1 MTGTDVSV
9 AVWARIENIKNAK
22 VEVCQS
28 AGYHYN
34 GSAMFSIYR
43 TEAGST
49 IEKEGSFVLSANFC
63 FDTLFSSQDPLEYV
77 QSQYVSGT
85 SAELP
90 KGSLLPPMGNQ
101 EVWAAGV
108 TYFRSRDARMEES
121 ESSGGDRFYDL
132 VYDAERPE
140 LFFKATA
147 ERTRGHG
154 DKVCIRSD
162 SSWDVPEPELT
173 LAINDSGKIFGY
185 TVGNDMSSRSI
196 EGENPLYLPQ
206 AKVYRGSCAVG
217 PCLVVGEAPSPE
229 AIISVKIS
237 RGGESV
243 FSGSTE
249 VSQIKRGFDELA
261 EFLFRENEFP
271 KGALLMTGTGVVP
284 DSDFTLASE
293 DVITISIDGIG
304 TLENQ
309 VE

>member
-1 MTGTDVSV
+1 M
-9 AVWARIENIKNAK
+9 
-22 VEVCQS
+22 EVCQS
-28 AGYHYN
+28 AGSHYN
-34 GSAMFSIYR
+34 GSAMYSIYR

-49 IEKEGSFVLSANFC
+49 IEKEGSCILSANFC
-63 FDTLFSSQDPLEYV
+63 FDSLFSSDDPLEYV
-77 QSQYVSGT
+77 QSQYLSGNA
-85 SAELP
+85 AEIP
-90 KGSLLPPMGNQ
+90 SGSLIPPIGHQ
-101 EVWAAGV
+101 EIWAAGV

-121 ESSGGDRFYDL
+121 ESSGGDRFYDM
-132 VYDAERPE
+132 VYDADRPE

-162 SSWDVPEPELT
+162 SIWDVPEPELT
-173 LAINDSGKIFGY
+173 LAINSNGKIFGY

-217 PCLVVGEAPSPE
+217 PCLVVGAAPAKEAM
-229 AIISVKIS
+229 ISVKITRS
-237 RGGESV
+237 GEEV

-284 DSDFTLASE
+284 DSDFTLSSG
-293 DVITISIDGIG
+293 DVITITIDGIG

>member
-1 MTGTDVSV
+1 M
-9 AVWARIENIKNAK
+9 
-22 VEVCQS
+22 
-28 AGYHYN
+28 Y
-34 GSAMFSIYR
+34 SIYR

-49 IEKEGSFVLSANFC
+49 IEKEGSCILSANFC
-63 FDTLFSSQDPLEYV
+63 FDSLFSSDDPLEYV
-77 QSQYVSGT
+77 QSLYLSGNA
-85 SAELP
+85 AEIP
-90 KGSLLPPMGNQ
+90 NGSLMPPIGHQ
-101 EVWAAGV
+101 EIWAAGV

-121 ESSGGDRFYDL
+121 ESSGGDRFYDM
-132 VYDAERPE
+132 VYDADRPE

-162 SSWDVPEPELT
+162 SSWDVPEPELA
-173 LAINDSGKIFGY
+173 LAINSNGKIFGY

-217 PCLVVGEAPSPE
+217 PCLVVGAAPAKEAM
-229 AIISVKIS
+229 ISVKIKRS
-237 RGGESV
+237 GEEV
-243 FSGSTE
+243 FSGRTE

-284 DSDFTLASE
+284 DSDFTLSSG
-293 DVITISIDGIG
+293 DVITITIDGIG

>member
-1 MTGTDVSV
+1 M
-9 AVWARIENIKNAK
+9 
-22 VEVCQS
+22 EVCQS
-28 AGYHYN
+28 AGSHYN
-34 GSAMFSIYR
+34 GSAMYSIYR

-49 IEKEGSFVLSANFC
+49 IEKEGSCILSANFS
-63 FDTLFSSQDPLEYV
+63 FDSLFSSDDPLEYV
-77 QSQYVSGT
+77 QSQYLSGNA
-85 SAELP
+85 AEIP
-90 KGSLLPPMGNQ
+90 SGSLMPPIGHQ
-101 EVWAAGV
+101 EIWAAGV

-121 ESSGGDRFYDL
+121 ESSGGDRFYEM
-132 VYDAERPE
+132 VYDADRPE

-173 LAINDSGKIFGY
+173 LAINSNGKIFGY

-217 PCLVVGEAPSPE
+217 PCLVVGAAPAKEAM
-229 AIISVKIS
+229 ISVKIKRS
-237 RGGESV
+237 GEEV

-284 DSDFTLASE
+284 DSDFTLSSG
-293 DVITISIDGIG
+293 DVITIAIDGIG

>member
-1 MTGTDVSV
+1 
-9 AVWARIENIKNAK
+9 

-28 AGYHYN
+28 AGSHYN
-34 GSAMFSIYR
+34 GSAMYSIYR

-49 IEKEGSFVLSANFC
+49 IEKEGSCILSANFC
-63 FDTLFSSQDPLEYV
+63 FDSLFSSDDPLEYV
-77 QSQYVSGT
+77 QSQYLSGNA
-85 SAELP
+85 AEIP
-90 KGSLLPPMGNQ
+90 NASLMPPIGHQ
-101 EVWAAGV
+101 EIWAAGV

-121 ESSGGDRFYDL
+121 ESSGGDRFYDM
-132 VYDAERPE
+132 VYDADRPE

-173 LAINDSGKIFGY
+173 LAINSNGKIFGY

-206 AKVYRGSCAVG
+206 AKVYRGSCALG
-217 PCLVVGEAPSPE
+217 PCLVVGAAPAKEAM
-229 AIISVKIS
+229 ISVKITRS
-237 RGGESV
+237 GEEV

-284 DSDFTLASE
+284 DSDFTLSSG
-293 DVITISIDGIG
+293 DVITITIDGIG

>member
-1 MTGTDVSV
+1 M
-9 AVWARIENIKNAK
+9 
-22 VEVCQS
+22 EVCQS
-28 AGYHYN
+28 AGSHYN
-34 GSAMFSIYR
+34 GSAMYSIYR

-49 IEKEGSFVLSANFC
+49 IEKEGSCVLSVNFC
-63 FDTLFSSQDPLEYV
+63 FDSLFSSDDPLEYV
-77 QSQYVSGT
+77 QSQYLSGNA
-85 SAELP
+85 AEIP
-90 KGSLLPPMGNQ
+90 SGSLMPPIGHQ
-101 EVWAAGV
+101 EIWAAGV

-121 ESSGGDRFYDL
+121 ESSGGDRFYDM
-132 VYDAERPE
+132 VYDADRPE

-147 ERTRGHG
+147 ERTRGHE

-173 LAINDSGKIFGY
+173 LAINSNGKIFGY

-217 PCLVVGEAPSPE
+217 PCLVVGAAPAKEAM
-229 AIISVKIS
+229 ISVKITRS
-237 RGGESV
+237 GEEV

-284 DSDFTLASE
+284 DSDFTLSSG
-293 DVITISIDGIG
+293 DVITITIDGIG

>member
-1 MTGTDVSV
+1 M
-9 AVWARIENIKNAK
+9 
-22 VEVCQS
+22 EVCQS
-28 AGYHYN
+28 AGSHYN
-34 GSAMFSIYR
+34 GSAMYSIYR

-49 IEKEGSFVLSANFC
+49 IEKEGSCILSANFC
-63 FDTLFSSQDPLEYV
+63 FDSLFSSDDPLEYV
-77 QSQYVSGT
+77 QSRYLSGNA
-85 SAELP
+85 AEIP
-90 KGSLLPPMGNQ
+90 SGSLMPPIGHQ
-101 EVWAAGV
+101 EIWAAGV

-121 ESSGGDRFYDL
+121 ESSGGDRFYDM
-132 VYDAERPE
+132 VYDADRPE

-173 LAINDSGKIFGY
+173 LAINSNGKIFGY

-217 PCLVVGEAPSPE
+217 PCLVVGPAPAKEAM
-229 AIISVKIS
+229 ISVKIKRS
-237 RGGESV
+237 GEEV

-284 DSDFTLASE
+284 DSDFTLSSG
-293 DVITISIDGIG
+293 DVITITIDGIG

>member
-1 MTGTDVSV
+1 M
-9 AVWARIENIKNAK
+9 
-22 VEVCQS
+22 EVCQS
-28 AGYHYN
+28 AGSHYN
-34 GSAMFSIYR
+34 GSAMYSIYR

-49 IEKEGSFVLSANFC
+49 IEKEGSCILSANFC
-63 FDTLFSSQDPLEYV
+63 FDSLFSSDDPLEYV
-77 QSQYVSGT
+77 QSQYLSGN
-85 SAELP
+85 AAKIP
-90 KGSLLPPMGNQ
+90 NGSLMPPIGHQ
-101 EVWAAGV
+101 EIWAAGV

-121 ESSGGDRFYDL
+121 ESSGGDRFYDM
-132 VYDAERPE
+132 VYDADRPE

-173 LAINDSGKIFGY
+173 LAINSNGKIFGY

-217 PCLVVGEAPSPE
+217 PCLVVGAAPAKEAM
-229 AIISVKIS
+229 ISVKIKRS
-237 RGGESV
+237 GEEV

-284 DSDFTLASE
+284 DSDFTLSSG
-293 DVITISIDGIG
+293 DVITITIDGIG